1 MPRREPRADAGR
13 RTPRRPI
20 PSWLGFVLFG
30 VGLIV
35 AAFLMM
41 IFLGVT
47 NLEPLRRTGGFIAFA
62 LPVGGFL
69 VLVGLGVLVRDA
81 VRNAVRR
88 RRG

>member
-1 MPRREPRADAGR
+1 
-13 RTPRRPI
+13 
-20 PSWLGFVLFG
+20 
-30 VGLIV
+30 
-35 AAFLMM
+35 M